1 MKSKIISFIIG
12 GMIGF
17 CLWSIQVQAW
27 AQPLGYKEM
36 SQVEVD
42 DPESYMEENLIDI
55 PSEVE
60 ETCEKYGDEYNICPE
75 ILEAICWRE
84 SRCTAKAKNGSCKGV
99 MQVNENVHQERMKKL
114 GVKDIYDLDGNIH
127 TATDLLSDLYKD
139 KKSISKALDA
149 YNGNKGNTAYV
160 SDILRTAAALD
171 RIGGD

>member
-1 MKSKIISFIIG
+1 
-12 GMIGF
+12 
-17 CLWSIQVQAW
+17 
-27 AQPLGYKEM
+27 
-36 SQVEVD
+36 
-42 DPESYMEENLIDI
+42 
-55 PSEVE
+55 
-60 ETCEKYGDEYNICPE
+60 
-75 ILEAICWRE
+75 
-84 SRCTAKAKNGSCKGV
+84 

-127 TATDLLSDLYKD
+127 TATDLLSELYKD